1 MPFRAAGMRVGAS
14 VLIAVVLELPVDEK
28 DGLVQVDI
36 LTAEPEGLLLPEA
49 EREAD

>member
-1 MPFRAAGMRVGAS
+1 MRIVAP

-28 DGLVQVDI
+28 DGLIKVDI
-36 LTAEPEGLLLPEA
+36 LPAEPERLLLPEA

>member
-1 MPFRAAGMRVGAS
+1 MWIVAPVAV
-14 VLIAVVLELPVDEK
+14 AVVLELPVDEK

-36 LTAEPEGLLLPEA
+36 LPAEPEGLLLPEA